1 MWKIPVYVITLIFHI
16 RVPMSV
22 LFQLFVYKILPF
34 FAVDHRV
41 TLSFEALDFIP
52 QSQNHT
58 WELQT
63 EDCESSNYI
72 EFVIPPQSLKLCVND
87 FQLDNKVRVKR

>member
-1 MWKIPVYVITLIFHI
+1 MT
-16 RVPMSV
+16 V
-22 LFQLFVYKILPF
+22 LFQLFVYKVFSIF
-34 FAVDHRV
+34 TVDHRV